1 MDYKCSEDK
10 FKICTKNN
18 LCHLC
23 DGKRL
28 YTEPKWMIRNKK
40 EKERKASG
48 SFKKKKEGMDFEK
61 KVAKKYNQKLRSTSR
76 QDNANRRPG
85 SGAIWNMPGDII
97 TKRELIE
104 CKERG
109 STTKSGEK
117 TISIPKSNLEKIKNE
132 THYAGKDTWYYIFS
146 YKGSSE
152 IYLVKDYNDELR
164 MIEQIEI
171 LKNRIIE
178 LEDMLG
184 ENNEHN

>member
-1 MDYKCSEDK
+1 MHKCTDEQ

-23 DGKRL
+23 DGERL

-40 EKERKASG
+40 EKERKESG
-48 SFKKKKEGMDFEK
+48 SFKKKKEGMNFEK
-61 KVAKKYNQKLRSTSR
+61 KVARKYNKKFAPSDKTSV
-76 QDNANRRPG
+76 ANRRPG
-85 SGAIWNMPGDII
+85 SGAIWNMPGDIV

-117 TISIPKSNLEKIKNE
+117 TISVPKSHLEKVKSE
-132 THYAGKDTWYYIFS
+132 AHYAGRDVWYYVFS
-146 YKGSSE
+146 YKGSE
-152 IYLVKDYNDELR
+152 DIYLVKDYNDELA

-178 LEDMLG
+178 LENTLG
-184 ENNEHN
+184 DNNEHR